1 MTTTGN
7 NVFTIGHSTHSAEA
21 FLALLR
27 QHGVNAVADVRSSPF
42 SRFNPQF
49 NREVLEGILKS
60 NSFYYVFL
68 GKELGART
76 EDRSCYEGG
85 RVKYGRLA
93 STPLFQSG
101 IDRVQRGAERFR
113 IALMCAE
120 REPLECHRTLLVAKA
135 LAERGVPVV
144 HIHSD
149 GHLESHE
156 ATMERLLKIAGLAEA
171 DMYRSRE
178 DILSQA
184 LARQEE
190 RVAYVDEGMTGM
202 TLREDSP

>member
-1 MTTTGN
+1 MSITGN
-7 NVFTIGHSTHSAEA
+7 KVFTIGHSTHSAEA
-21 FLALLR
+21 FIALLR
-27 QHGVNAVADVRSSPF
+27 QHGVGAVADVRSSPY

-49 NREVLEGILKS
+49 NRDELEGALKATGIH
-60 NSFYYVFL
+60 YVFL
-68 GKELGART
+68 GRELGART
-76 EDRSCYEGG
+76 EDRSCYEQG

-135 LAERGVPVV
+135 LAGRGVPVV
-144 HIHSD
+144 HIHAD
-149 GHLESHE
+149 GRLESHE
-156 ATMERLLKIAGLAEA
+156 ATLDRLLKNADLAEP
-171 DMYRSRE
+171 DMYRTRE
-178 DILSQA
+178 DLLSQA

-190 RVAYVDEGMTGM
+190 RIAYVDEGMTGM
-202 TLREDSP
+202 KLREGPP